1 MTRAPGC
8 HAEGRQGVAGPGDQ
22 PRQFSIA
29 HGPIALSQ
37 GDVVA
42 SARPHVSVDEPVR
55 HVVGADPT
63 VDDRSHCLHR
73 PSSVLV
79 GSTMDRGAANRLQN
93 VRRVRQSREASSRGI
108 EGPLSD
114 TIEFQ
119 LLGATEARRDGEP
132 VPLSG
137 ARRRA
142 LVARLLL
149 DADRVVRAD
158 ALIED
163 VWDGSPR
170 PAAMAT
176 LQSHIS
182 QLRKVLGDRL
192 QSQAAGYV
200 LRTDAVVVDAAEFE
214 RQAEAGAAQLSASDA
229 AAARTT
235 LRGAAR
241 GWHGRA
247 LQDVAERPWAQP
259 EAARLEELRAVTIE
273 HLLAARLEAGEHDD
287 VVVDAESA
295 VAEAPLRE
303 QRWAVLMLA
312 LYRSGRQADALRA
325 YRRLRTMLADELGI
339 DPSPPLAQL
348 EAAILQHDPALIPA
362 SLAAPAPGPASTQPR
377 LAEARAARPPARV
390 AHGVRRLGRRRRHRT
405 ARRRRP
411 RAAGRHRLHGR
422 RTGDVDR
429 RPSTRDAKWLAA
441 GEPARAAIAALL
453 IVGNHYV
460 RNRPAIAAGWFH
472 KGRRL
477 LEDQPE
483 GPAHGVLA
491 FTAALIAMAQGH
503 PAGAADAALQAQ
515 TVGRRF
521 GNADIEH
528 VGLTLHGCA
537 LVRLGRI
544 DEAQPMLDEA
554 LASAASGQLGPI
566 ATGQIFCWSTQALL
580 AIADFARAAEWIE
593 AVEAC
598 GIGGIPGDCR
608 VHRAEVLRAMGELER
623 AEAEAIAARA

>member
-1 MTRAPGC
+1 M
-8 HAEGRQGVAGPGDQ
+8 
-22 PRQFSIA
+22 
-29 HGPIALSQ
+29 
-37 GDVVA
+37 
-42 SARPHVSVDEPVR
+42 
-55 HVVGADPT
+55 
-63 VDDRSHCLHR
+63 
-73 PSSVLV
+73 
-79 GSTMDRGAANRLQN
+79 
-93 VRRVRQSREASSRGI
+93 
-108 EGPLSD
+108 SD

-170 PAAMAT
+170 PAATAT

-200 LRTDAVVVDAAEFE
+200 LRTDAVIVDAAEFE

-229 AAARTT
+229 AARTT
-235 LRGAAR
+235 LRGALAL
-241 GWHGRA
+241 WHGRA

-287 VVVDAESA
+287 VVMDAESA

-377 LAEARAARPPARV
+377 LAEARAA
-390 AHGVRRLGRRRRHRT
+390 AHRREWRT
-405 ARRRRP
+405 AFD
-411 RAAGRHRLHGR
+411 ALV
-422 RTGDVDR
+422 DVDAIAPLAADDLELLGDIGFMAGEQEVSIAAR
-429 RPSTRDAKWLAA
+429 ERAHAKWLAA

-503 PAGAADAALQAQ
+503 PAAAADAAVAGAD
-515 TVGRRF
+515 GRASVRERRHRARR
-521 GNADIEH
+521 ADPARMRARPA
-528 VGLTLHGCA
+528 G
-537 LVRLGRI
+537 
-544 DEAQPMLDEA
+544 
-554 LASAASGQLGPI
+554 
-566 ATGQIFCWSTQALL
+566 
-580 AIADFARAAEWIE
+580 ADRRRPADARRGA
-593 AVEAC
+593 
-598 GIGGIPGDCR
+598 GIGGFRATRPHRDRPDLLLVDPGAPGDR
-608 VHRAEVLRAMGELER
+608 RLRPRRGVDRGGRGVRDRRHPRRLSRPSLPRCCGRWASSSGR
-623 AEAEAIAARA
+623 RPKRSPRAARSRPSTCSMRGSPTTSWR